1 MGLPRN
7 GGGVRAG
14 DGERFARWG
23 SGGYARKVF
32 LRKAALR
39 PVPRWALVD
48 ELAIDAL
55 EETLGESDENLQ
67 QALDVGYRE
76 MDRRQPLLAE
86 WLAGQVSSRTDEL
99 AQSVGYF
106 LAVTVYLA
114 FREAFPTRLDT
125 VDDMSLQLAIDTLSA
140 DEELRAND
148 PTEILESDDVV
159 AMGQPAVLGY
169 VQHHFDEALAQADDE
184 ADLEAFDVVYRAI
197 LVEVIALSHS
207 VRSPSGEAHTPVLA

>member
-1 MGLPRN
+1 M
-7 GGGVRAG
+7 AG
-14 DGERFARWG
+14 E
-23 SGGYARKVF
+23 YARAVF

-39 PVPRWALVD
+39 PVPRWAVVD
-48 ELAIDAL
+48 DLAIDAL
-55 EETLGESDENLQ
+55 EESLGESEEGLQ
-67 QALDVGYRE
+67 QALDAGYRE
-76 MDRRQPLLAE
+76 MDRLQPHLAE
-86 WLAGQVSSRTDEL
+86 WLAGQVSSRKDEL

-125 VDDMSLQLAIDTLSA
+125 VDEVSLKLAIDTLSA

-148 PTEILESDDVV
+148 PSEVLESDDVV

-184 ADLEAFDVVYRAI
+184 VDLEAFDVVYRAI
-197 LVEVIALSHS
+197 LVEVIALSHA
-207 VRSPSGEAHTPVLA
+207 VRSPTGEAHQRILA